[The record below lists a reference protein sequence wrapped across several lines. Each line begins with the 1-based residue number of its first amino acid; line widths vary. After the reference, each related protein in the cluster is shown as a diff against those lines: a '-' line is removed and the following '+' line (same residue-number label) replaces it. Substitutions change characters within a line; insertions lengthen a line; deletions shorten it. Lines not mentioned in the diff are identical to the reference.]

1 MQKTTQDRR
10 PRSWLL
16 IASLL
21 PLASCDAPATS
32 PLTPLP
38 VLTTLAVTISAGT
51 VQVGQTATATVAGRD
66 QNGAPIG
73 VGTVTWTTGSTAIAI
88 VGANGVVTGV
98 MPGQTEVVAAAGG
111 KQGQANVSVV
121 AVPDPSIVATVSA
134 LTRRTPLIGFNTNA
148 FHATANWT
156 MAWFRDATASLNPAV
171 LRYPGGT
178 PSNYWDWQTG
188 WFQNSP
194 TTPPQNAQETPRGT
208 IRADEFQLGLA
219 AAAAEPLLVVNI
231 QNSTLSYELQG
242 LAHAQSVGVPVRLV
256 ELGNEHNNSTTAQ
269 GIPPDT
275 YASRVK
281 VWADSIRA
289 AYPGVKICAVGGA
302 MPMNPTWHTSI
313 FSRAPAIDA
322 LAFHFYL
329 GAGNVDGVFN
339 PTRALS
345 VPFAANGG
353 LLDRYARG
361 GFDDPVVPSAIEVWV
376 TEYNLG
382 EVLADAALQH
392 ADTWTHALYVSA
404 MSHLLMTL
412 PRVTMLVNHNL
423 TNVLD
428 FAAIDPLSQRITANG
443 VAMMLLGQ
451 ASKGLPNAAP
461 LSFAG
466 APQVDYQGTTYPSL
480 IGWKF
485 SGGSV
490 AKVWVVNLSSSPRQV
505 AFDQVFG
512 GPFSYELVSGDP
524 ALQVNGRGSLTN
536 TVGQGS
542 GSLVLPAYSISVLV
556 R

>member
-1 MQKTTQDRR
+1 MISSGAGVHTRNATLVRLL
-10 PRSWLL
+10 RSWRLL
-16 IASLL
+16 TCL
-21 PLASCDAPATS
+21 PWLASCDASEAGPPA
-32 PLTPLP
+32 P
-38 VLTTLAVTISAGT
+38 
-51 VQVGQTATATVAGRD
+51 
-66 QNGAPIG
+66 APGI
-73 VGTVTWTTGSTAIAI
+73 IA
-88 VGANGVVTGV
+88 
-98 MPGQTEVVAAAGG
+98 PG
-111 KQGQANVSVV
+111 
-121 AVPDPSIVATVSA
+121 IVATASA
-134 LTRRTPLIGFNTNA
+134 PARATPLIGFNTNA

-178 PSNYWDWQTG
+178 VANYWDWQSG

-194 TTPPQNAQETPRGT
+194 TTPPANAQETPRGT
-208 IRADEFQLGLA
+208 IRADEFRLGLA
-219 AAAAEPLLVVNI
+219 AAGATPLLVVNI

-242 LAHAQSVGVPVRLV
+242 LAHAQGVGVPVQRV
-256 ELGNEHNNSTTAQ
+256 ELGNEHNNSTTVQ
-269 GIPPDT
+269 GIPADT
-275 YASRVK
+275 YAGRVK

-302 MPMNPTWHTSI
+302 LPMNPTWHTSM
-313 FSRAPAIDA
+313 FSRSPAIDA

-329 GAGNVDGVFN
+329 GAGNTDGVFN

-353 LLDRYARG
+353 VLYQYARG
-361 GFDDPVVPSAIEVWV
+361 GFNDPVVPGNIEIWV

-382 EVLADAALQH
+382 EVLAGAALQH

-404 MSHLLMTL
+404 MSHLLLTL

-428 FAAIDPLSQRITANG
+428 FAAIDPASHRITANG
-443 VAMMLLGQ
+443 IAMMLLGQ

-461 LSFAG
+461 LSLAG
-466 APQVDYQGTTYPSL
+466 APQLDYQGTAYPSL

-485 SGGSV
+485 SGGAV
-490 AKVWVVNLSSSPRQV
+490 TKVWVLNLSASPRQV
-505 AFDQVFG
+505 AFDQIFG
-512 GPFSYELVSGDP
+512 GPFTYELVSGDP

-536 TVGQGS
+536 AAGQSS
-542 GSLVLPAYSISVLV
+542 GSLVLPAYSISVLA